1 MAIEKL
7 TTTLSLAASALV
19 LAACTHQLQPDL
31 ETADQTPVEAT
42 ATDVANEATFPDLT
56 EMNTEAFSDEG
67 LAALEAKVRQFV
79 SDGDAAGVTALL
91 VKDGE
96 VVQYVE
102 EGIMRAE
109 TGEPIK
115 ADTIH
120 RIYSM
125 TKPVAGVAMM
135 MLYEQGAFELD
146 DPVSKFIPELAGLKV
161 LGEADADGN
170 PTFIDAQREATMRDL
185 MAHMAGYGYGFDPTE
200 SIAPYYN
207 EAKVLLSPD
216 MDTFIERLAQ
226 QPLMLQ
232 PGEKWTYSVA
242 VDIQGAIIER
252 ITGKTFGAFLA
263 ENLFDPMGMDDTG
276 FTVPNSKL
284 DRLSDAFFI
293 DAENGGELA
302 VYPGDTLGPIH
313 VNFTEDFKVFESGGL
328 GLTSTLTDYAKFCQM
343 LANDGV
349 LNGKRYLK
357 KETIELMRVN
367 ALPEGH
373 TLVTPGIG
381 EDDGGIGLGFGF
393 NFGVVHDAELSPTPY
408 GDDTYFWG
416 GALAT
421 WFWIDPEYD
430 LFYVGMVQV
439 MPIGDVRDFRAE
451 TAEEIYAAL
460 K

>member
-1 MAIEKL
+1 MKRTVKKKSSLFLTVAAGSVLLSACSHQVPDSTDAAIVD
-7 TTTLSLAASALV
+7 AGVAQASY
-19 LAACTHQLQPDL
+19 DS
-31 ETADQTPVEAT
+31 
-42 ATDVANEATFPDLT
+42 TFPMLNETNAD
-56 EMNTEAFSDEG
+56 AFTSEG
-67 LAALEAKVRQFV
+67 LESLEARVRQFV

-91 VKDGE
+91 VKDGK

-109 TGEPIK
+109 TNEPIE

-146 DPVSKFIPELAGLKV
+146 DPVSKFIPELKGLKV
-161 LGEADADGN
+161 LGNPDADGN
-170 PTFIDAQREATMRDL
+170 PTFIDAKKEANMRDL

-216 MDTFIERLAQ
+216 MDTFVERLSQ

-252 ITGKTFGAFLA
+252 ITGKTFGEFLA
-263 ENLFDPMGMDDTG
+263 ENLFGPMGMEDTG
-276 FTVPNSKL
+276 FYVPNEKL
-284 DRLSDAFFI
+284 DRLSDPFFI
-293 DAENGGELA
+293 NAENGGALT
-302 VYPGDTLGPIH
+302 VYPSDTLGPIH
-313 VNFTEDFKVFESGGL
+313 VNFTEDFEVFESGGL
-328 GLTSTLTDYAKFCQM
+328 GLTSTLIDYAKFCQM

-349 LNGKRYLK
+349 FNGKRYLK
-357 KETIELMRVN
+357 KETIELMRTN
-367 ALPEGH
+367 MLPDGH

-381 EDDGGIGLGFGF
+381 EDDGGIGLGFGL

-408 GDDTYFWG
+408 GEDTYFWG

-421 WFWIDPEYD
+421 WFWIDPEHD
-430 LFYVGMVQV
+430 LYYVGMVQV

>member
-1 MAIEKL
+1 MSIEKI
-7 TTTLSLAASALV
+7 TANLSFAASALV
-19 LAACTHQLQPDL
+19 LAACGHQAQP
-31 ETADQTPVEAT
+31 EIEPSDQPSVEAT
-42 ATDVANEATFPDLT
+42 VAEPVVETNFPNLT
-56 EMNTEAFSDEG
+56 ESNAEAFTDEG
-67 LAALEAKVRQFV
+67 LSALEAKVRQFV

-91 VKDGE
+91 VKDGA

-125 TKPVAGVAMM
+125 TKPVVGVAMM

-146 DPVSKFIPELAGLKV
+146 DPVSKFIPELEGLKV
-161 LGEADADGN
+161 LDGPDEEGN
-170 PTFIDAQREATMRDL
+170 TILSDVDREATMRDL

-207 EAKVLLSPD
+207 EAKILLSPN
-216 MDTFIERLAQ
+216 MDTFIERLSQ

-252 ITGKTFGAFLA
+252 ISGKTLGTFLA
-263 ENLFDPMGMDDTG
+263 ENLFDPMEMDDTG
-276 FTVPNSKL
+276 FTVPHSKL
-284 DRLSDAFFI
+284 DRLSDPFFI
-293 DAENGGELA
+293 DSENDGQLS
-302 VYPGDTLGPIH
+302 VYPADTLGPIH
-313 VNFTEDFKVFESGGL
+313 VNFTEDFEIFESGGL

-349 LNGKRYLK
+349 LNGKRYLE

-393 NFGVVHDAELSPTPY
+393 NFGVVHDSELSPTPY
-408 GDDTYFWG
+408 GEDTYFWG

-421 WFWIDPEYD
+421 WFWIDPEHD

-451 TAEEIYAAL
+451 TADEVYAAL